1 MTAATFE
8 ELKNRL
14 DALKSRHDK
23 AQGTQDAIKKRW
35 MEELGTD
42 DPDKVRE
49 LVTTEEKNL
58 AELEREYTEL
68 MGKAEAIISRAEAV

>member
-1 MTAATFE
+1 MAATFE

-14 DALKSRHDK
+14 DALKSRRDK

-35 MEELGTD
+35 LEELGTD
-42 DPDKVRE
+42 DPDKVRA
-49 LVTTEEKNL
+49 LVTAEEKNL

>member
-1 MTAATFE
+1 MAATFE

-14 DALKSRHDK
+14 DALKSRRDK

-35 MEELGTD
+35 LEELGTD

-68 MGKAEAIISRAEAV
+68 MGKAEAIISKAEAV

>member
-1 MTAATFE
+1 MAATFE

-14 DALKSRHDK
+14 DALKSRRDK

-35 MEELGTD
+35 LEELGTD

-68 MGKAEAIISRAEAV
+68 MGKAEAIISKAEAI

>member
-1 MTAATFE
+1 MAATFE

-14 DALKSRHDK
+14 DALKSRRDK

-35 MEELGTD
+35 LEELGTD
-42 DPDKVRE
+42 DPDKVRA

>member
-1 MTAATFE
+1 MAATFE
-8 ELKNRL
+8 ELKSRL
-14 DALKSRHDK
+14 DALKSRRDK

-35 MEELGTD
+35 LEELGTD

-68 MGKAEAIISRAEAV
+68 MGKAEAIISKAEAV

>member
-1 MTAATFE
+1 MAATFE

-14 DALKSRHDK
+14 DALKSRRDK

-35 MEELGTD
+35 LEELGTD

-49 LVTTEEKNL
+49 LITTEEKNL

-68 MGKAEAIISRAEAV
+68 MGKAEAIISKAEAV

>member
-1 MTAATFE
+1 MAATFE

-14 DALKSRHDK
+14 DALKSRRDK

-35 MEELGTD
+35 LEELGTD

-68 MGKAEAIISRAEAV
+68 MGKAEAIISRAEAI